1 MAAVNG
7 SHATKSSAGK
17 HASSSSS
24 CQQNGTHSN
33 GPIMKPQI
41 SIEEAPP
48 SNNQS
53 PSHRPTP
60 SDSGS
65 PVQFYIPSP
74 GSRRHPRKSNG
85 AHLKA
90 PPKAKKFNSLP
101 PGVSMMANRVS
112 SSTPESDSCSS
123 DGRQSAE
130 LNGGESPKY
139 EAGVNQLSKRRMVR
153 SDSLDSEL
161 YLNST
166 TDDDSSVETDASPEL
181 GLRSTFNPLPDSSL
195 AEGEDDV
202 FQDGGL
208 DICAE
213 ADTKL
218 VDWACNVFV
227 PTCRTL
233 LGHCNE
239 EKIGTEVVQS
249 DLRNL
254 SNNISFFCTE
264 HQRMSRHFL
273 KPLPGAVVGKGI
285 PQSRS
290 TNSFPKLTKCESTE
304 AATISTSLLPGDTD
318 SSDYNSSSQD
328 SLEDRS
334 YAVKVL
340 RSISV
345 SLIDPLMKGAAA
357 KGFSPELFKSIVV
370 ALQKISWRVEACLSF
385 NNCTPSDG
393 KGKGFEIHLLIFD
406 PDQTEKVRE
415 MMIKALPPEE
425 PKLQSAVA
433 EGSRHN
439 SVSAGAGGRA
449 AGSRKSSEPVI
460 NSRMPEW
467 YVPARKKTS
476 LEITPNGRPSG
487 TVLAP
492 DELPQVLK
500 DFQEV
505 TQKHVRTC
513 TCNI

>member
-7 SHATKSSAGK
+7 SCATKPSAVK
-17 HASSSSS
+17 HPSSST
-24 CQQNGTHSN
+24 CQQNGTHRN
-33 GPIMKPQI
+33 GPMIKPQI

-53 PSHRPTP
+53 PSHYRTP
-60 SDSGS
+60 SNSSS
-65 PVQFYIPSP
+65 PVHYFIPSP
-74 GSRRHPRKSNG
+74 GSRRKKPRRSNG
-85 AHLKA
+85 ARLKA
-90 PPKAKKFNSLP
+90 TPPNAKKSDSLP
-101 PGVSMMANRVS
+101 SGVGMMAKRIS
-112 SSTPESDSCSS
+112 SGSCGTPESDSCSS
-123 DGRQSAE
+123 DGRHSAE
-130 LNGGESPKY
+130 LNGEPPKY
-139 EAGVNQLSKRRMVR
+139 EAGLKQLHKGRLTR

-166 TDDDSSVETDASPEL
+166 TDDDSSVETDASPEP
-181 GLRSTFNPLPDSSL
+181 GLRNTFGPRPDSSL

-208 DICAE
+208 DICSE
-213 ADTKL
+213 TDTKL
-218 VDWACNVFV
+218 VDWAFNVFV
-227 PTCRTL
+227 PTCYTL
-233 LGHCNE
+233 LDHCNE
-239 EKIGTEVVQS
+239 EKVGAEVIRS

-264 HQRMSRHFL
+264 HQRMSQHFL
-273 KPLPGAVVGKGI
+273 KPLQAFLGKGV

-290 TNSFPKLTKCESTE
+290 AHSFPKLTKSDSADAT
-304 AATISTSLLPGDTD
+304 TISSTLSPGDAD
-318 SSDYNSSSQD
+318 SSGYSSSQD

-345 SLIDPLMKGAAA
+345 SLIDPLMQEAA

-370 ALQKISWRVEACLSF
+370 ALQKISWKVEACLSF
-385 NNCTPSDG
+385 NNCQPGNSR
-393 KGKGFEIHLLIFD
+393 GFEIHSLIFD
-406 PDQTEKVRE
+406 PDQTEKVRD

-433 EGSRHN
+433 EGSRH
-439 SVSAGAGGRA
+439 SSISTAGGGGRSAGF
-449 AGSRKSSEPVI
+449 RKSSDPAV
-460 NSRMPEW
+460 NTRMPER
-467 YVPARKKTS
+467 YVPPRKKTS

-487 TVLAP
+487 AVLTP

-500 DFQEV
+500 ELKDV
-505 TQKHVRTC
+505 SQKPVRAAYM
-513 TCNI
+513 